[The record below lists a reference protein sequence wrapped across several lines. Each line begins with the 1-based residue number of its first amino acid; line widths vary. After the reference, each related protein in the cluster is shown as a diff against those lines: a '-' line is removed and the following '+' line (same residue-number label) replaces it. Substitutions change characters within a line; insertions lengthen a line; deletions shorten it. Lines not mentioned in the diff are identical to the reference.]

1 MDRMSISEQI
11 ASLLERTDELL
22 QDVQKLKLVM
32 TETVSEPLKPRKKK
46 LNISAKGMESKVA
59 AGRKVSQLN
68 AIRKEF
74 TENARINGEW

>member
-1 MDRMSISEQI
+1 MDRVSISEKI
-11 ASLLERTDELL
+11 ASLLQRTDELL
-22 QDVQKLKLVM
+22 QDVQKLKLAM
-32 TETVSEPLKPRKKK
+32 TETVPEPLKPGKKK

>member
-11 ASLLERTDELL
+11 ASLLQRTDELL
-22 QDVQKLKLVM
+22 QDVQNLKLVIN
-32 TETVSEPLKPRKKK
+32 ETVPEPLKPVKKK
-46 LNISAKGMESKVA
+46 LNISAKGMEAKVA
-59 AGRKVSQLN
+59 AGRKVAQLN